1 MNFPIPSP
9 DPLPLPAPVWLLQFL
24 SLLTF
29 VLHLVPM
36 SIMLGGSI
44 IAVVALLRKDEEL
57 TRCLVP
63 ALPVATAMAIT
74 LGVAPLLF
82 VQVMYGQFFYSS
94 SILMAV
100 PWLLV
105 VPVLIVAYYGFYF
118 NALTTKPCR
127 IAALVS
133 AAGVV
138 LIGFIYSN
146 NMTLMLTPERWR
158 QFTATANTLGLAL
171 NTGEPTLP
179 ARSLHMLLGAL
190 AVTGLFIAIRGQVK
204 WGALQFALATVAN
217 IGAGLWFLFSLPA
230 DIRAQFLGGNVVQ
243 TAHLGSAVLLALLAL
258 MLALLATNSPKPRSK
273 LILASVCLML
283 TLVLMATI
291 RHFVRQ
297 AYLKPHFDLATLPVK
312 PMWDVFALFAV
323 LLVAGL
329 GVVAWMVFTVCRKS
343 STCPAPASK

>member
-24 SLLTF
+24 SLLTL

-36 SIMLGGSI
+36 SIVLGGSI
-44 IAVVALLRKDEEL
+44 IVVVALLRKDEAL
-57 TRCLVP
+57 AGTLMP
-63 ALPVATAMAIT
+63 ALPVATAMTVT

-100 PWLLV
+100 PWLLI
-105 VPVLIVAYYGFYF
+105 VPVLIVAYYGFYY
-118 NALTTKPCR
+118 NALAAKPCR

-146 NMTLMLTPERWR
+146 NLTLMLTPERWR

-190 AVTGLFIAIRGQVK
+190 AVTGLFIAIRGRVK
-204 WGALQFALATVAN
+204 WGALQFALATLAN
-217 IGAGLWFLFSLPA
+217 LGAGLWFLFSLPA
-230 DIRAQFLGGNVVQ
+230 NIRGQLLGGSIAQ
-243 TAHLGSAVLLALLAL
+243 TAHLGAALLLALLAM
-258 MLALLATNSPKPRSK
+258 MLALLAINSPKPGRK
-273 LILASVCLML
+273 LTLASVCLVL
-283 TLVLMATI
+283 TLAVMATL

-323 LLVAGL
+323 LLVVGL
-329 GVVAWMVFTVCRKS
+329 GIVGWMIVKVVKAK
-343 STCPAPASK
+343 PAAV